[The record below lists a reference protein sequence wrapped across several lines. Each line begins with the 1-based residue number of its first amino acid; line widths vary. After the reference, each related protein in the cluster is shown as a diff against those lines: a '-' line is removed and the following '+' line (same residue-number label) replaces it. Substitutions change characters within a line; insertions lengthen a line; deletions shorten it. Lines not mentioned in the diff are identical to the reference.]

1 MPPVARKPGSTP
13 ARNILPIDISVS
25 THQTI
30 INTDGGISIP
40 RQALPATEPSAKSR
54 R

>member
-1 MPPVARKPGSTP
+1 MTP
-13 ARNILPIDISVS
+13 ARNSLPIDNSVS

-30 INTDGGISIP
+30 ISTEGGISMP
-40 RQALPATEPSAKSR
+40 RQALPATQPSAKSR

>member
-1 MPPVARKPGSTP
+1 MTP
-13 ARNILPIDISVS
+13 ARNSLPIDSSVS
-25 THQTI
+25 TAQTI
-30 INTDGGISIP
+30 ISTEGGISMP

>member
-1 MPPVARKPGSTP
+1 MPAAASRPGITP
-13 ARNILPIDISVS
+13 ARNILPIEISVS
-25 THQTI
+25 THHTI
-30 INTDGGISIP
+30 ISTDGGISIP